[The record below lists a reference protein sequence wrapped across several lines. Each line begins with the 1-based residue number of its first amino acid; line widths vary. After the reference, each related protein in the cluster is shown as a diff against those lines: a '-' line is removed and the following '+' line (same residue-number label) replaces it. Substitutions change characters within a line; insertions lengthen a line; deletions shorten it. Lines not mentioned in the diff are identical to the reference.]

1 MVEAEINLCIDIY
14 KDNIG
19 SKWRATRQ
27 VDKLNNENFETVI
40 NSV

>member
-19 SKWRATRQ
+19 SKIRVSGIMKNPRKPLFYADNRT
-27 VDKLNNENFETVI
+27 
-40 NSV
+40 